1 MSCCVQIA
9 GAGSAGIGVASML
22 LQGMVEQG
30 MARNK
35 AARSFWVCDKDGL
48 LTMARGDVSQSARP
62 SATARVA
69 FSGRMLMLT
78 QAMPRFDGSTE
89 AVGAAKGVRA

>member
-48 LTMARGDVSQSARP
+48 LTMARGDVSQP

-69 FSGRMLMLT
+69 FLSRMLMLT
-78 QAMPRFDGSTE
+78 HAMPRFDGSTE